1 MRPEFWRLYRHLIFG
16 SILVI
21 LTSVLFLL
29 FSSVQ
34 RHTLLAQS
42 NVCADAE
49 ISLALSLHGVPLESM
64 YDSQFDLTVLT
75 GKAPYSDA
83 DIKNVL
89 QQKQI
94 TTSSL
99 GVSTLVLPDN
109 LSQTEFTSVK
119 GDNILPVSRLFSQF
133 LRTPLI
139 SEEQKLNMMGW
150 MECVQL
156 AELDSRQQPLPSDL
170 TYAFI
175 QGEGFGFLWQL
186 ADERVFQI
194 SIVYK
199 KYYQTAIIITIVSIA
214 MLIMLVFVWKEFSS
228 LENRRKSFE
237 NFTRKI
243 AQGNGRIPDE
253 IPDGSGALKEL
264 AYSFDSMSSHI
275 QRLLKVQREM
285 INAISHELRTPI
297 ARLRFGLEVIKDEID
312 QDNLMTIEALEGDVE
327 ELNTLVDEVLT
338 YGKLEQGSLN
348 LHFEETNIRQLV
360 DGVLQ
365 HNSLLLSHLKVE
377 IVFTE
382 QESGVLADAHHMHRA
397 LQNLILNAAKYANST
412 VRVMFHQ
419 DEERWQVDIE
429 DDGSGIPSEDRDK
442 VFIPF
447 QRLDNSRTRA
457 SGGYGLGLAIV
468 QRIAF
473 WHGGA
478 VLVDE
483 SDLGGAKFSFIWS
496 RNQHKNTLS

>member
-21 LTSVLFLL
+21 LTSILFLL

-34 RHTLLAQS
+34 RNTLLAQS

-49 ISLALSLHGVPLESM
+49 ISLAMGLHDIPLQTPN
-64 YDSQFDLTVLT
+64 DSQFDLSSL
-75 GKAPYSDA
+75 SDKTFSDE
-83 DIKNVL
+83 DIKEIIQN
-89 QQKQI
+89 KKI
-94 TTSSL
+94 ITSSL
-99 GVSTLVLPDN
+99 GISSLVLPD
-109 LSQTEFTSVK
+109 LAQAAEIKSTRD
-119 GDNILPVSRLFSQF
+119 DNILPITRLFSQF
-133 LRTPLI
+133 LQTPHI
-139 SEEQKLNMMGW
+139 SEAKKLSMIGW
-150 MECVQL
+150 MECVQISPFEQTKPPL
-156 AELDSRQQPLPSDL
+156 ASNF
-170 TYAFI
+170 AHVFI
-175 QGEGFGFLWQL
+175 QGEGFAYLWQL
-186 ADERVFQI
+186 ADKRVFQV

-199 KYYQTAIIITIVSIA
+199 RYYQTAIIITIVSIA

-297 ARLRFGLEVIKDEID
+297 ARLRFGLEVIKDEVD

-348 LHFEETNIRQLV
+348 LHFEDTNIRQLV

-377 IVFTE
+377 VAFSE
-382 QESGVLADAHHMHRA
+382 DESGVLADAHHMHRA
-397 LQNLILNAAKYANST
+397 LQNLILNAAKYANTKVS
-412 VRVMFHQ
+412 VVFHQ
-419 DEERWQVDIE
+419 DAERWQVDIE
-429 DDGSGIPSEDRDK
+429 DDGSGIPLEDRDK

-483 SDLGGAKFSFIWS
+483 SELGGAKFSFIWS